1 MEVSSFNSVQYGIDA
16 FHEAVGH
23 GRAQVFYVK
32 PDCSEKGL
40 NIRFGDHKDINIR
53 NLSDTHVFLCSG
65 DENLDPEDFF
75 CNLQGE
81 RWSPNGEANALIRS
95 KGLAHTSM
103 SVGDIVVLPIENST
117 QKKVMFVANVGFVCL
132 GFIE

>member
-1 MEVSSFNSVQYGIDA
+1 MEVSSWKPIQIGIDA
-16 FHEAVGH
+16 FHKAVGH
-23 GRAQVFYVK
+23 GSAQVFYVK
-32 PDCSEKGL
+32 PDRSEKGL
-40 NIRFGDHKDINIR
+40 NIRFGNHNDIDIR
-53 NLSDTHVFLCSG
+53 NLNETHTLLCSG
-65 DENLDPEDFF
+65 NENLDLEDFF

-103 SVGDIVVLPIENST
+103 SIGDIVVLPIENST
-117 QKKVMFVANVGFVCL
+117 QNKVMFVANVGFVCL